1 MYSSKTDLISGKP
14 GLMRWIIGGNTP
26 QMQDLSTYWSAVHKT
41 STMLRL
47 PPPKPTEPPH
57 PFYQWITWH
66 ISLFILFFFFV
77 FSPQTLHSVCE
88 STGTDHVVDVGAGQG
103 HLSRL
108 LAYGYGLHVT
118 TIEAA
123 DSHAPKAVKFDQL
136 VFRRFIYFWKELFII
151 DIKLFL
157 HSTLYSSLTF

>member
-57 PFYQWITWH
+57 PLLPMDHLTHFTFH
-66 ISLFILFFFFV
+66 SFFFLCFFPTDPAFRVWVDWHWPCSGRWCGSRSFV
-77 FSPQTLHSVCE
+77 APPRLRLWASRHHHRGCRFTRSQGSEVWSVGVP
-88 STGTDHVVDVGAGQG
+88 TV
-103 HLSRL
+103 
-108 LAYGYGLHVT
+108 Y
-118 TIEAA
+118 
-123 DSHAPKAVKFDQL
+123 
-136 VFRRFIYFWKELFII
+136 
-151 DIKLFL
+151 LFL
-157 HSTLYSSLTF
+157 EGVIYNWYKTIFA